1 MKSTRG
7 LNFYRLTA
15 LMAVFLL
22 FSAGCAGQ
30 IIKSGP
36 ETTKKG
42 LVKEET
48 SLRKPERF
56 ITDNG
61 ITVLFLERSSLPF
74 ITVNVTIRA
83 GSVFE
88 PPELAGLAGFTA
100 DLLTEGTAARSS
112 GRISEEIDF
121 IGGSLSSSGGIDFS
135 SASLKVLSKDR
146 EKGFELLSD
155 ILLNPSFPEEEIE
168 RERSQV
174 KASIISKADDPSTV
188 AAEEFNELL
197 FGDHPYSR
205 PAEGYLDSI
214 EKISRDHIVDFHKR
228 YFLPNN
234 SIIAVV
240 GDMKKRELVRLLDK
254 YFGPWKRGN
263 AVAANYAHVKP
274 LVKKVVKVIDKDLT
288 QANVQL
294 GHIGMKRDNPDFYAA
309 YVMNYILGGGGFV
322 SRLMTEIR
330 DNQGLVYSVYS
341 YFNPLKDP
349 GPFKVGLQTKN
360 ESAKEAIEESLRQ
373 IKAMIEKGVTGEEL
387 RNAKDYLVG
396 SFPLKFTTNSKIAGY
411 LTYMEVYKL
420 GLDYLDKFPKI
431 IESLTIEDINRAA
444 GKYLDPEN
452 YLLVVVGNE
461 KKMGELDI

>member
-1 MKSTRG
+1 MKRTRPH
-7 LNFYRLTA
+7 NFFTFTFFLAA
-15 LMAVFLL
+15 LLL
-22 FSAGCAGQ
+22 ISAGCSKQ
-30 IIKSGP
+30 IIKTNS
-36 ETTKKG
+36 ETVGKSP
-42 LVKEET
+42 LKEEA

-61 ITVLFLERSSLPF
+61 IKVLFLERNSLPF
-74 ITVNVTIRA
+74 ITVNATIRA

-88 PPELAGLAGFTA
+88 PVELAGLAGFTA
-100 DLLTEGTAARSS
+100 DLLTEGTKARSS
-112 GRISEEIDF
+112 NQISEEIDF

-174 KASIISKADDPSTV
+174 KASIISKVDDPSTV
-188 AAEEFNELL
+188 AAEEFNKLL

-205 PAEGYLDSI
+205 PAEGYIETI
-214 EKISRDHIVDFHKR
+214 EKINRERIVDFHKR
-228 YFLPNN
+228 YYLPNN
-234 SIIAVV
+234 TIIAVV
-240 GDMKKRELVRLLDK
+240 GDIKKADLKRLLSK
-254 YFGPWKRGN
+254 NFGHWKSGKVKQASYVN
-263 AVAANYAHVKP
+263 VKP
-274 LVKKVVKVIDKDLT
+274 INEKVIKIIDKDLT

-330 DNQGLVYSVYS
+330 DNRGLVYSVYS

-360 ESAKEAIEESLRQ
+360 ESAKEAIEESLKQVRT
-373 IKAMIEKGVTGEEL
+373 IIDKGVTGEEL

-411 LTYMEVYKL
+411 LTYMEVYNL

-431 IESLTIEDINRAA
+431 IESLTVEDINNAA
-444 GKYLDPEN
+444 RKYLDPEN

-461 KKMGELDI
+461 KIVGELNF